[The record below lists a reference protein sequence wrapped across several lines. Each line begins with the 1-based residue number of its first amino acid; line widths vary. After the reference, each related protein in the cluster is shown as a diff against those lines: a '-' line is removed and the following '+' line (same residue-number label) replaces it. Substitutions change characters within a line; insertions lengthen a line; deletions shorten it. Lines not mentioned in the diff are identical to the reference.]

1 MRGARV
7 RAREASSADLAVVA
21 GHPLIEGRLRAG
33 NRLPG
38 TGLEWLDELR
48 EQGAGAFLA
57 AGLPTRKLEAWKYTD
72 LRLLERAE
80 FAPSSVHAGRSAG
93 DSVLDRVPAL
103 FGLDDVA
110 ARLVFIDGRFRED
123 LSRLDRLPAGVV
135 LEDLATAVRDRP
147 ALVQAHLGRAD
158 HLAAQPL
165 LALNT
170 AWIDDGFVLKVPR
183 GVRVEAP
190 IEILT
195 VSGSADDPIASYPRG
210 LIVVEEGAAASVID
224 HAAGYGDVASFTNSV
239 LDISVGAGG
248 SLRHYRVQA
257 EGPEAFSVATVR
269 VALGADAE
277 YEAFSFATGGRL
289 SRLDA
294 RVTLDGRGARCG
306 LSGAFLMRGKQHC
319 DHTTVV
325 EHRVAGTSC
334 REVFKGVLDEQ
345 ARGVFQGRIVV
356 HRNAQ
361 KTDGHQSCKTLLLS
375 DAAEI
380 DAKPELEIFA
390 DDVKCSH
397 GATAGQLNDDA
408 LFYLRSRGVDEATA
422 RRLLIEAFVAD
433 ALEEV
438 SWLPMRARLGESVA
452 EWMTPKG
459 RKAE

>member
-1 MRGARV
+1 MRRATV
-7 RAREASSADLAVVA
+7 RTGDATVTDLAVA
-21 GHPLIEGRLRAG
+21 EHPLIEGHLRAG
-33 NRLPG
+33 NRLSG
-38 TGLEWLDELR
+38 AGLGWLDDLR
-48 EQGAGAFLA
+48 ARGAAAFLA
-57 AGLPTRKLEAWKYTD
+57 AGLPTRRLEAWKYTD
-72 LRLLERAE
+72 LRAIERTD
-80 FAPSSVHAGRSAG
+80 FVPSAVHAGRSA
-93 DSVLDRVPAL
+93 VDRVPAL
-103 FGLDDVA
+103 YGPDDLA
-110 ARLVFIDGRFRED
+110 ARLVFADGGFRHD

-135 LEDLATAVRDRP
+135 LEDLATALHNHP
-147 ALVQAHLGRAD
+147 ALVQAHFGRAD
-158 HLAAQPL
+158 QLAGQPL
-165 LALNT
+165 LALNA
-170 AWIDDGFVLKVPR
+170 AWIDDGFVLRVPR

-190 IEILT
+190 IEIVT
-195 VSGSADDPIASYPRG
+195 VSGVANDPIACHPRG
-210 LIVVEEGAAASVID
+210 LIVVEEGAAASLIE
-224 HAAGYGDVASFTNSV
+224 HAAGCGDGMSFTNSV

-257 EGPEAFSVATVR
+257 EGPEAFNIATVR
-269 VALGADAE
+269 VAVGADAA
-277 YEAFSFATGGRL
+277 YESFSFATGARL
-289 SRLDA
+289 SRVDA
-294 RVTLDGRGARCG
+294 QVTLDGRGARCG

-397 GATAGQLNDDA
+397 GATAGQLNDEA

-433 ALEEV
+433 AFEEV
-438 SWLPMRARLGESVA
+438 SWLPMRARLGENVA
-452 EWMTPKG
+452 AWMRPEG
-459 RKAE
+459 RKGE